1 VLIDEAMFKKVL
13 VCNRGEIARRVIR
26 TCKRLGVAT
35 VAIYSEADAEAPHVK
50 DADEAV
56 LVGPAPAKDSYL
68 NVEAILAALKSTGA
82 DAVHPGYGFLS
93 EKSSFARAV
102 AEAGVVFIGPPPDV
116 LDAFGD
122 KMKAR
127 HVALSAGTRPVPGTD
142 APIAIDTPEGV
153 AHAKEVAAG
162 VGYPIVVKAVA
173 GGGGIGMQVV
183 QDEAGIE
190 RALKSC
196 SDRGKASF
204 ADARVY
210 LERYVSQPRHIEV
223 QVFCD
228 EHGQAFALGE
238 RECSVQ
244 RRHQKIIEE
253 SPSPAS
259 FFTGEAGEKRRNE
272 LYEAALR
279 VVKKVGYVGAGTCEF
294 IADDAGNLFFLEVN
308 ARLQVEHP
316 VTEMV
321 TGLDLVELQLRV
333 AMKERLPDLST
344 VVRTGHSIEARI
356 YAEDPSKG
364 FIPKPGP
371 IDDLVWAGGEAGP
384 AGEVQ
389 SRTLRIESGVVAGSK
404 VTPFYDP
411 MVAKVVAWGETR
423 EAAIAELDRALEGT
437 TLAPATTNLS
447 FLRKVLASEE
457 FRAGRYD
464 TKFAEVL
471 AKRP

>member
-1 VLIDEAMFKKVL
+1 MFKKVL

-68 NVEAILAALKSTGA
+68 NVEAILAAITRTGA

-93 EKSSFARAV
+93 EKSGFARAV

-127 HVALSAGTRPVPGTD
+127 HVALAAGTRPVPGTD

-153 AHAKEVAAG
+153 AHAKAVAAG
-162 VGYPIVVKAVA
+162 VGYPVVVKAVG

-259 FFTGEAGEKRRNE
+259 FFAGEAGEKRRQE
-272 LYEAALR
+272 LYDAALR

-344 VVRTGHSIEARI
+344 VVRTGHSIEARV

-371 IDDLVWAGGEAGP
+371 IDELVWAGG

-389 SRTLRIESGVVAGSK
+389 SRALRIESGVVAGSK

-423 EAAIAELDRALEGT
+423 DAAIAELDRALAGT

-457 FRAGRYD
+457 FRAGTYD

>member
-1 VLIDEAMFKKVL
+1 
-13 VCNRGEIARRVIR
+13 
-26 TCKRLGVAT
+26 
-35 VAIYSEADAEAPHVK
+35 
-50 DADEAV
+50 
-56 LVGPAPAKDSYL
+56 
-68 NVEAILAALKSTGA
+68 
-82 DAVHPGYGFLS
+82 
-93 EKSSFARAV
+93 
-102 AEAGVVFIGPPPDV
+102 
-116 LDAFGD
+116 
-122 KMKAR
+122 
-127 HVALSAGTRPVPGTD
+127 
-142 APIAIDTPEGV
+142 
-153 AHAKEVAAG
+153 
-162 VGYPIVVKAVA
+162 VKAVG

-204 ADARVY
+204 ADPRVY

-228 EHGQAFALGE
+228 THGQAFALGE

-244 RRHQKIIEE
+244 RRHQKIVEE

-259 FFTGEAGEKRRNE
+259 FFAGPEGEKRRQD
-272 LYEAALR
+272 LFAAALR

-294 IADDAGNLFFLEVN
+294 IADDQGNLYFLEVN

-333 AMKERLPDLST
+333 AAGEKLPDLST
-344 VVRTGHSIEARI
+344 LAKKGHSIEARI

-371 IDDLVWAGGEAGP
+371 IDELVWAGGK
-384 AGEVQ
+384 GEVQ
-389 SRTLRIESGVVAGSK
+389 SPALRVESGVKAGNK
-404 VTPFYDP
+404 ITPFYDP
-411 MVAKVVAWGETR
+411 MIAKVVAWGETR
-423 EAAIAELDRALEGT
+423 DAAIAELDAALAAT
-437 TLAPATTNLS
+437 TIAPATTNLS
-447 FLRKVLASEE
+447 FLRKLFASDE
-457 FRAGRYD
+457 FKAGNYD

-471 AKRP
+471 AKRA